1 MIILHEVGVQ
11 DLKRVPILLLFL
23 LPACLICLSCGGSSS
38 GGGSSTSGI
47 KYRAFIS
54 DSVNLAG
61 VYILNAQDDV
71 RGPRSPIT
79 AGATP
84 GMMVVTPNKAQTL
97 VFSGN
102 GLQSSDNAFSLINNA
117 SEQNAAHVTLPGM
130 TESFVVSPD
139 SSTAYVAVPTA
150 PVVGQPP
157 GLLEV
162 VSLSVGAFTGQA
174 PVPSVHYLSINNGG
188 NLTAWLQR

>member
-1 MIILHEVGVQ
+1 MRLEPKI
-11 DLKRVPILLLFL
+11 LKRVPILLFFL
-23 LPACLICLSCGGSSS
+23 LSASLTLLSCGGGTS
-38 GGGSSTSGI
+38 GSGTQTSGI

-54 DSVNLAG
+54 DSVQPAG
-61 VYILNAQDDV
+61 VYILNAQDDE
-71 RGPRSPIT
+71 RGPLAPIN

-102 GLQSSDNAFSLINNA
+102 GLQSSDNTFNLINNA

-139 SSTAYVAVPTA
+139 SSTAYIAVPTA
-150 PVVGQPP
+150 PVNGQSP
-157 GLLEV
+157 GVIDV
-162 VSLSVGAFTGQA
+162 VSLVSGAISG
-174 PVPSVHYLSINNGG
+174 
-188 NLTAWLQR
+188 